1 LLDRSRRYA
10 GFSRVAAALEAMKAR
25 ILLKADQAK
34 AGGGWADEEIC
45 RALDT
50 NTHGGPGA

>member
-10 GFSRVAAALEAMKAR
+10 GFSLVAAALEAMKAR

-50 NTHGGPGA
+50 ADGGPGA